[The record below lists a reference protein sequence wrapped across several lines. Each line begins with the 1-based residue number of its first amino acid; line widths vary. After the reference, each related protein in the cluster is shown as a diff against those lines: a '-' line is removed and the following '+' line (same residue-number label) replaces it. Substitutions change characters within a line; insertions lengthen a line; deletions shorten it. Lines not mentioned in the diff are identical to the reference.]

1 MLIYQVLEM
10 ALLLA
15 VKKTSEM
22 ELISMA
28 KRGENI
34 YRRKDGRWEGR
45 YVKGRTMENKIVYGY
60 VYGKRY
66 DEVKKNLMI
75 LKIQTEIKM
84 EMDKESQKYGEWFV
98 TEYYPKLK
106 GRIKDSTDSS
116 YTRIIETYII
126 PFLGDFTFVELDGN
140 KLQNFINT
148 LVEKSLKPNTIQLI
162 FSLVKQSIREALRYE
177 LLTEDPLKRVVLPKL
192 EWNRVAALS
201 LTQQS
206 QLEKLAR
213 KSSFGPPIL
222 ISLYSGL
229 RIGEISGLTWGDID
243 FEQKLIK
250 VNKTVS
256 RIKDSSSSKKTKLII
271 SSPKTMYSNRVIP
284 LVDTL
289 CDYLL
294 PYRGLTDSE
303 PVISTIHGLA
313 EPRTISYRFK
323 QIIKDTDFS
332 NTHFHVLR
340 HTFATR
346 CLEQGMDIASL
357 SRILGHQSIKLTLDT
372 YSDSLMEQRI
382 KEMKKINFIYQ

>member
-1 MLIYQVLEM
+1 
-10 ALLLA
+10 
-15 VKKTSEM
+15 
-22 ELISMA
+22 
-28 KRGENI
+28 
-34 YRRKDGRWEGR
+34 
-45 YVKGRTMENKIVYGY
+45 
-60 VYGKRY
+60 
-66 DEVKKNLMI
+66 MI
-75 LKIQTEIKM
+75 LKIQTEIRM

-98 TEYYPKLK
+98 TEYYRKLK

-126 PFLGDFTFVELDGN
+126 PFLGDFTFAEIDGN
-140 KLQNFINT
+140 KLQNFIDT
-148 LVEKSLKPNTIQLI
+148 LVEKGLKPNTIQLI
-162 FSLVKQSIREALRYE
+162 FSLVKQSIREAIRYE
-177 LLTEDPLKRVVLPKL
+177 YLTEDPLKRIVLPKL
-192 EWNRVAALS
+192 ERPHVAALS
-201 LTQQS
+201 LSQQN
-206 QLEKLAR
+206 QLENLAK
-213 KSSFGPPIL
+213 KSSYGAPIL

-256 RIKDSSSSKKTKLII
+256 RIKDNNGSKKTKLII
-271 SSPKTMYSNRVIP
+271 GSPKTMYSNRVVP

-294 PYRGLTDSE
+294 PYRSVIDSD

-313 EPRTISYRFK
+313 EPRTISFRFK
-323 QIIKDTDFS
+323 QIIKDTEFS
-332 NTHFHVLR
+332 DTHFHVLR